1 MHVTSLM
8 TLASVGTSCTVNLG
22 RVVPSS
28 APTAHGC
35 TMIIYI
41 VPRVYIMVGNYD
53 YELLI
58 VLINATCDV
67 HVASQLKPA
76 NRDVAPRAIRASPTY
91 ITLRIQ
97 SVFSALN
104 LQ

>member
-41 VPRVYIMVGNYD
+41 VPRVYIMVDNYT
-53 YELLI
+53 I
-58 VLINATCDV
+58 MN
-67 HVASQLKPA
+67 S
-76 NRDVAPRAIRASPTY
+76 
-91 ITLRIQ
+91 
-97 SVFSALN
+97 
-104 LQ
+104 